1 MAASSR
7 TATEIL
13 DREFLEIRVN
23 ILEIGAPL
31 DGVQRAD
38 GHVANDRRTQLL
50 VQVLRI
56 LLEAEGDRAERIQL
70 LFSRPYAPDWPH
82 ELGVTLR

>member
-13 DREFLEIRVN
+13 DREFLEIRAK
-23 ILEIGAPL
+23 ILEIGASL
-31 DGVQRAD
+31 DRMQRAD
-38 GHVANDRRTQLL
+38 GDVTQDRRTQLL
-50 VQVLRI
+50 VQGLRI